1 MGFILADQVESCVF
15 HLVVGSPDRCE
26 KPNRCRKP
34 MTVAAASDSTSN
46 RKSAAIIPVN
56 SVIKAIPAFAPQVAV
71 AVAVPLTFTL
81 AALAFALVAPGIA
94 LGFTVTGRTHL
105 RIGRTVKMNNGGG
118 GINDKNAQT
127 EFGKC
132 CTAPDRLIG
141 SSFHSFIVTHVRI
154 LLQLKK
160 H

>member
-56 SVIKAIPAFAPQVAV
+56 SVIKAIPAFAPRVAV
-71 AVAVPLTFTL
+71 LLTFAL
-81 AALAFALVAPGIA
+81 AAPAFALVAPGIA

>member
-1 MGFILADQVESCVF
+1 
-15 HLVVGSPDRCE
+15 
-26 KPNRCRKP
+26 

-56 SVIKAIPAFAPQVAV
+56 SVIKAIPAFAPQV

-127 EFGKC
+127 EFGKR

>member
-56 SVIKAIPAFAPQVAV
+56 SFIQAIPAFAPR
-71 AVAVPLTFTL
+71 VAVPLTFSL
-81 AALAFALVAPGIA
+81 AALAFALVAPRIA
-94 LGFTVTGRTHL
+94 LDRTDAPAHWQ
-105 RIGRTVKMNNGGG
+105 NGQDEQWWGWHKRQERSNRVWQALYG
-118 GINDKNAQT
+118 A
-127 EFGKC
+127 
-132 CTAPDRLIG
+132 
-141 SSFHSFIVTHVRI
+141 
-154 LLQLKK
+154 
-160 H
+160 

>member
-71 AVAVPLTFTL
+71 AVPLTFTL

-118 GINDKNAQT
+118 GINDESTQA
-127 EFGKC
+127 EFG
-132 CTAPDRLIG
+132 
-141 SSFHSFIVTHVRI
+141 
-154 LLQLKK
+154 
-160 H
+160 

>member
-26 KPNRCRKP
+26 KPNRCKKP

-56 SVIKAIPAFAPQVAV
+56 SVIHAIVAFAPQV

-105 RIGRTVKMNNGGG
+105 RIGRTVKMNNGGL
-118 GINDKNAQT
+118 A
-127 EFGKC
+127 
-132 CTAPDRLIG
+132 
-141 SSFHSFIVTHVRI
+141 
-154 LLQLKK
+154 
-160 H
+160 

>member
-71 AVAVPLTFTL
+71 PLTFTL

-118 GINDKNAQT
+118 GINDKNGQT
-127 EFGKC
+127 EFGKRC
-132 CTAPDRLIG
+132 AALDRLFG

-154 LLQLKK
+154 LLKLKK

>member
-1 MGFILADQVESCVF
+1 
-15 HLVVGSPDRCE
+15 
-26 KPNRCRKP
+26 

-71 AVAVPLTFTL
+71 AVPLTFTL

-94 LGFTVTGRTHL
+94 LGFTVTGRPHL
-105 RIGRTVKMNNGGG
+105 RIGRTVKMNNGEG
-118 GINDKNAQT
+118 GINDRNAQT
-127 EFGKC
+127 EFGKRC
-132 CTAPDRLIG
+132 AAPDQLIG
-141 SSFHSFIVTHVRI
+141 SSFHNFIVTHVRI

>member
-1 MGFILADQVESCVF
+1 MDFIVAEQAESCVF

-26 KPNRCRKP
+26 KPNRCKKP

-56 SVIKAIPAFAPQVAV
+56 SVIQAILAFAPR
-71 AVAVPLTFTL
+71 VAVPLTFTL
-81 AALAFALVAPGIA
+81 AALAFALVAPRIA

-105 RIGRTVKMNNGGG
+105 RIGRTVEMNNGEG
-118 GINDKNAQT
+118 GINDRNAQT
-127 EFGKC
+127 EFGKRC
-132 CTAPDRLIG
+132 VAPDQLIG

>member
-1 MGFILADQVESCVF
+1 
-15 HLVVGSPDRCE
+15 
-26 KPNRCRKP
+26 
-34 MTVAAASDSTSN
+34 MTVAGASDAASN

-56 SVIKAIPAFAPQVAV
+56 SVIQAVPAFAPRI
-71 AVAVPLTFTL
+71 AVPLTFTL
-81 AALAFALVAPGIA
+81 AALAALPFALVAPGIA
-94 LGFTVTGRTHL
+94 LGVAVAGRAHL
-105 RIGRTVKMNNGGG
+105 RIRRTVKMNNGGG

-132 CTAPDRLIG
+132 RAAPDRLIG
-141 SSFHSFIVTHVRI
+141 SSFHSFIVTHVWI

>member
-1 MGFILADQVESCVF
+1 MGFILADQAESCVF

-26 KPNRCRKP
+26 KPNRCKKP

-56 SVIKAIPAFAPQVAV
+56 SVIHTIVAFAPR
-71 AVAVPLTFTL
+71 VAVPLTFTL

-105 RIGRTVKMNNGGG
+105 RIGRTVKMNNGEG
-118 GINDKNAQT
+118 GINDRNAQT
-127 EFGKC
+127 EFGKRC
-132 CTAPDRLIG
+132 AAPDQLIG
-141 SSFHSFIVTHVRI
+141 SSFHNFIVTHVRI